1 MIVRHKLL
9 ADLVRLW
16 KNDQLVEK
24 IDRLPIELSPRKSKP
39 LGRCC
44 VHKERA
50 VWRYKTFPLMGL
62 DMTDEHDEVTPLSE
76 YARMALD
83 RPEPSKENIMCV
95 IDEAC
100 SSCVQIN
107 YEITNLCRG
116 CVARSCY
123 MNCPKDAIRFKKN
136 GQAMI
141 DHDTCVSC
149 GICHKSCPYHA
160 IVYIPVPCEE
170 SCPVKAIKKDEHGVE
185 YIDESKCIYC
195 GKCMNAC
202 PFGAIFEISQT
213 FDVLQR
219 IKKGEKMV
227 AIIAPSILGQ
237 FKTSIEQVYGA
248 FKEIGFTDIIEVAEG
263 AMMTTSNEAHELLEK
278 LEEGQKFMTTSCC
291 PSYIELVEKHLTEMK
306 PYVSTTG
313 SPMYYAARIA
323 KEKHPDAKI
332 VFVGPCV
339 AKRKEVRRDE
349 AVDYILTFEEVGSIL
364 DGMDIQLEQVDSFSI
379 LHTSVREAHG
389 FAQAGGVMG
398 AVKAYLKEEAD
409 KINAIQVSDINKK
422 NIALLRAC
430 AKTGKAAG
438 QFIEVMA
445 CEGGCITGPS
455 THNDIVSG
463 RRQLVQE
470 LLKRKERT
478 LRPEEF
484 RQLLTECDGELL
496 RYINEQA
503 QEVSLRHFGNRI
515 FIRGLIEVS
524 NCCRNNCYYCGIRKG
539 NPNLERYRLT
549 AESILDCCKQ
559 GYELGF
565 RTFVL
570 QGGED
575 PVLTDERIENI
586 VSAIHRNYPDCA
598 ITLSLGEKPREAY
611 ERFFQAGANR
621 YLLRHETYDKSHYRQ
636 LHPEGMSC
644 GRRLQCLQDLKEIGY
659 QTGTGI
665 MVGSPGQTVEHLI
678 QDILFIE
685 QLRPEM
691 IGIGPF
697 LPHRDT
703 PFAQSPCGTV
713 EQTILLL
720 SIFRLMHPSALIPA
734 TTALATLT
742 PDGRE
747 RGILAGANVVMPNLS
762 PQEERK
768 KYNLYNNKASLGA
781 ESAEGLRIL
790 QQQLENIGYQI
801 SFDRG
806 DYKQ

>member
-16 KNDQLVEK
+16 KNDELVEK

-76 YARMALD
+76 YARLALS
-83 RPEPSKENIMCV
+83 RPEPDKENIMCV

-170 SCPVKAIKKDEHGVE
+170 SCPVKAISKDEHGIE
-185 YIDESKCIYC
+185 HIDESKCIYC

-219 IKKGEKMV
+219 IRKGEKMV

-237 FKTSIEQVYGA
+237 FKTSIGQVYGA
-248 FKEIGFTDIIEVAEG
+248 FKEIGFTDVIEVAEG
-263 AMMTTSNEAHELLEK
+263 AMSTTSNEAHELLEK

-291 PSYIELVEKHLTEMK
+291 PSYIELVEKHIPDMK

-349 AVDYILTFEEVGSIL
+349 AVDYILTFEEIGSIL
-364 DGMDIQLEQVDSFSI
+364 DGLGIQLEQMQEFSVLHTSVREAHGFASIGQVYGAFKEIGFTDVIEVAEGAMSTTSNEAHELLEKLEEGQKFMTTSCCPSYIELVEKHIPDMKPYVSTTGSPMYYAARIAKEKHPDAKIVFVGPCVAKRKEVRRDEAVDYILTFEEIGSILDGLGIQLEQMQEFSV

-398 AVKAYLKEEAD
+398 AVKAYLKEEAE

-463 RRQLVQE
+463 RRQLAQE
-470 LLKRKERT
+470 LLKRKE
-478 LRPEEF
+478 
-484 RQLLTECDGELL
+484 
-496 RYINEQA
+496 
-503 QEVSLRHFGNRI
+503 S
-515 FIRGLIEVS
+515 
-524 NCCRNNCYYCGIRKG
+524 
-539 NPNLERYRLT
+539 
-549 AESILDCCKQ
+549 
-559 GYELGF
+559 YE
-565 RTFVL
+565 T
-570 QGGED
+570 
-575 PVLTDERIENI
+575 
-586 VSAIHRNYPDCA
+586 
-598 ITLSLGEKPREAY
+598 
-611 ERFFQAGANR
+611 
-621 YLLRHETYDKSHYRQ
+621 
-636 LHPEGMSC
+636 M
-644 GRRLQCLQDLKEIGY
+644 
-659 QTGTGI
+659 
-665 MVGSPGQTVEHLI
+665 
-678 QDILFIE
+678 
-685 QLRPEM
+685 
-691 IGIGPF
+691 
-697 LPHRDT
+697 
-703 PFAQSPCGTV
+703 
-713 EQTILLL
+713 
-720 SIFRLMHPSALIPA
+720 
-734 TTALATLT
+734 
-742 PDGRE
+742 
-747 RGILAGANVVMPNLS
+747 
-762 PQEERK
+762 
-768 KYNLYNNKASLGA
+768 
-781 ESAEGLRIL
+781 
-790 QQQLENIGYQI
+790 
-801 SFDRG
+801 DR
-806 DYKQ
+806 

>member
-9 ADLVRLW
+9 ADLVKLW
-16 KNDQLVEK
+16 KNDELVEK
-24 IDRLPIELSPRKSKP
+24 IARLPIELSQRKSQP

-76 YARMALD
+76 YARLALS
-83 RPEPSKENIMCV
+83 RPEPDKENIMCV

-170 SCPVKAIKKDEHGVE
+170 ACPVKAISKDEHGIE
-185 YIDESKCIYC
+185 HIDESKCIYC

-219 IKKGEKMV
+219 IRKGEKMV
-227 AIIAPSILGQ
+227 AIVAPSILGQ
-237 FKTSIEQVYGA
+237 FKTSIGQVYGA
-248 FKEIGFTDIIEVAEG
+248 FKEIGFTDVIEVAEG
-263 AMMTTSNEAHELLEK
+263 AMATTSNEAHELLEK

-291 PSYIELVEKHLTEMK
+291 PSYIELVEKHIPDMK

-323 KEKHPDAKI
+323 KEKHPDAKV

-349 AVDYILTFEEVGSIL
+349 AVDYILTFEEIGSIL
-364 DGMDIQLEQVDSFSI
+364 DGLGIELEQVQEFSV

-463 RRQLVQE
+463 RRQLAQE
-470 LLKRKERT
+470 LLKRKE
-478 LRPEEF
+478 
-484 RQLLTECDGELL
+484 
-496 RYINEQA
+496 
-503 QEVSLRHFGNRI
+503 S
-515 FIRGLIEVS
+515 
-524 NCCRNNCYYCGIRKG
+524 
-539 NPNLERYRLT
+539 
-549 AESILDCCKQ
+549 
-559 GYELGF
+559 YE
-565 RTFVL
+565 T
-570 QGGED
+570 
-575 PVLTDERIENI
+575 
-586 VSAIHRNYPDCA
+586 
-598 ITLSLGEKPREAY
+598 
-611 ERFFQAGANR
+611 
-621 YLLRHETYDKSHYRQ
+621 
-636 LHPEGMSC
+636 M
-644 GRRLQCLQDLKEIGY
+644 
-659 QTGTGI
+659 
-665 MVGSPGQTVEHLI
+665 
-678 QDILFIE
+678 
-685 QLRPEM
+685 
-691 IGIGPF
+691 
-697 LPHRDT
+697 
-703 PFAQSPCGTV
+703 
-713 EQTILLL
+713 
-720 SIFRLMHPSALIPA
+720 
-734 TTALATLT
+734 
-742 PDGRE
+742 
-747 RGILAGANVVMPNLS
+747 
-762 PQEERK
+762 
-768 KYNLYNNKASLGA
+768 
-781 ESAEGLRIL
+781 
-790 QQQLENIGYQI
+790 
-801 SFDRG
+801 DR
-806 DYKQ
+806 